1 MPDRILPCYVVCDE
15 SSSMA
20 DHLADVG
27 TGLRALH
34 GALLADPL
42 VAGTA
47 RLCVI
52 GFSETARIV
61 TPLSAPDGEPAWRGP
76 GSGTET
82 NFGVVF
88 SLLRETIQR
97 DVEVLQAE
105 SCVVYRPVVFFLSD
119 GQPTDPGLWP
129 AAHARLADRAWPAR
143 PRIVAF
149 GIGDADRAT
158 IGRIGTHRAYL
169 STGEASPREAV
180 RVFASTL
187 TSTVVAAGRSG
198 DVDLP
203 RQVTGFTA
211 LETGLPGRRPAE
223 GRHGGV
229 PRHRSGFRPGAGTE
243 PRAEETRDHHGPQHD
258 AEHRLRG

>member
-20 DHLADVG
+20 DHLEDVG
-27 TGLRALH
+27 TGLRALR
-34 GALLADPL
+34 GALLTDPV

-52 GFSETARIV
+52 GFSGTARIV

-76 GSGTET
+76 GTGTET

-105 SCVVYRPVVFFLSD
+105 CCVVYRPVVFFLSD
-119 GQPTDPGLWP
+119 GQPTDADAWP

-149 GIGDADRAT
+149 GVGDADRAT

-169 STGEASPREAV
+169 STGEASQREAV
-180 RVFASTL
+180 RAFASTL

-211 LETGLPGRRPAE
+211 LETGSPGHRSIE
-223 GRHGGV
+223 CRHGGV
-229 PRHRSGFRPGAGTE
+229 PRRRSGFRLGARTE
-243 PRAEETRDHHGPQHD
+243 SETDEARDHRGRQHD